1 MKNSLIYVTQP
12 SLPALEELEP
22 YLKDIWDRKCL
33 TNNGHYHQLF
43 EEALCE
49 YLGVKYVSLFCNGT
63 IAILAGLK
71 ALNIAG
77 EVITTP
83 FTFVATTHSLKWSG
97 ITPVFCD
104 IEQNT
109 CNIDSDK
116 IENLITENTK
126 AILPVHVYG
135 NPCNVEKIR
144 CIADKYNLKVFY
156 DAAHAFGVKYKEQPI
171 GCFGN
176 ITMLSFHATKIFNT
190 FEGGALVTNDS
201 ELKNK
206 IDKIKNFAF
215 ENETTISGLGI
226 NGKMNEFQAA
236 LGFIQLKY
244 IDAYIAKNKKIAE
257 IYRNGL
263 EDIPGIRFL
272 DNIEYARLN
281 YSYFPIFVD
290 AKLYGIN
297 RDELYSK
304 LKGYSIH
311 TRRYFFPLISNLKI
325 YNDLPSSRIGNLPV
339 ANKISE
345 EVLCLPIYPDLCLTE
360 VDRILKIIS
369 ANMGRL

>member
-1 MKNSLIYVTQP
+1 M
-12 SLPALEELEP
+12 
-22 YLKDIWDRKCL
+22 
-33 TNNGHYHQLF
+33 
-43 EEALCE
+43 
-49 YLGVKYVSLFCNGT
+49 
-63 IAILAGLK
+63 
-71 ALNIAG
+71 
-77 EVITTP
+77 
-83 FTFVATTHSLKWSG
+83 
-97 ITPVFCD
+97 
-104 IEQNT
+104 
-109 CNIDSDK
+109 
-116 IENLITENTK
+116 
-126 AILPVHVYG
+126 PVHVYG
-135 NPCNVEKIR
+135 TPCNFERIKE
-144 CIADKYNLKVFY
+144 IADKYNLKVFY

-290 AKLYGIN
+290 EKLYRIN
-297 RDELYSK
+297 RDELYAK
-304 LKGYSIH
+304 LKEHNIF
-311 TRRYFFPLISNLKI
+311 TRKYFYPLTSNLKMYI
-325 YNDLPSSRIGNLPV
+325 GLPSSRIDNLSI

-345 EVLCLPIYPDLCLTE
+345 EVLCLPIYPDLCLAE
-360 VDRILKIIS
+360 VDRILKIICADRFS
-369 ANMGRL
+369 